1 MTLRAARFG
10 LIAFQPF
17 FLASYASYAA
27 TPISPSAE
35 LTAHK
40 SHVAGE
46 ICGEGSTVSPYDLPF
61 RLLLCLGFATTPSCT
76 VCVFKVAFLLGPA
89 ACLVVFLVFKVGGGA
104 ESMTGDRVR
113 KGVGDGK
120 LRSTS
125 IRHGT
130 ASRQEVEKSSPFCS
144 RICNGR
150 CERRE

>member
-1 MTLRAARFG
+1 MLCILCGNAD
-10 LIAFQPF
+10 QPR
-17 FLASYASYAA
+17 
-27 TPISPSAE
+27 P
-35 LTAHK
+35 AHK

-46 ICGEGSTVSPYDLPF
+46 ISGECSTVSPYDLPF

-76 VCVFKVAFLLGPA
+76 VCVFKAAFLLGPA

-125 IRHGT
+125 IRRGT
-130 ASRQEVEKSSPFCS
+130 ASRQEVEKSSPFYS
-144 RICNGR
+144 RKLQWALRAKGMR
-150 CERRE
+150 STLGS